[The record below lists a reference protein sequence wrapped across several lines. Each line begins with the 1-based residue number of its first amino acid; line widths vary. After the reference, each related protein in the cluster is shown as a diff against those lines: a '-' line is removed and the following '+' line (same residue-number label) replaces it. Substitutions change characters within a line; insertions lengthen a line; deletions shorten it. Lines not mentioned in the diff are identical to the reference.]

1 LKIVTNDTDRIFDN
15 EYQIVQSFKNLLS
28 HLLRCKGHALIKHV
42 KLVTPRGQDN
52 PVLKGVC
59 FGFHKSCAI
68 NFSADE
74 CNDNSLIDKF
84 VAERMSAISSSFHY
98 EIDLSVSF
106 NFDSNDISV
115 VPDFL
120 SELIGGVSASRAMAN
135 SIDNPKPPEV
145 NNTATLTITKDSDNS
160 NFKNE
165 AKFEQHAINFEGLFS
180 LSIGNFSITES
191 NSSDDTTR
199 ESSYHGAPS
208 RRCGN
213 TCVNENLLVQ
223 KIFTFYEVN
232 FDDTIDACF
241 WDDINCMDDSVTQI
255 FLRKY

>member
-1 LKIVTNDTDRIFDN
+1 LITNDTDQIFDN
-15 EYQIVQSFKNLLS
+15 KDQFVQGFKNLLS

-68 NFSADE
+68 NFSEDE

-84 VAERMSAISSSFHY
+84 VAKRMSAISTSFHY

-120 SELIGGVSASRAMAN
+120 SELIGEVSASRAMAK
-135 SIDNPKPPEV
+135 STDNPKPPEV
-145 NNTATLTITKDSDNS
+145 NNTVSLTITKDSDNS

-165 AKFEQHAINFEGLFS
+165 AKFEQHAIHFEGLFS

-199 ESSYHGAPS
+199 ESSYHSAPS
-208 RRCGN
+208 LRCGN

-223 KIFTFYEVN
+223 KIFIFYEVN
-232 FDDTIDACF
+232 FDATIDACF